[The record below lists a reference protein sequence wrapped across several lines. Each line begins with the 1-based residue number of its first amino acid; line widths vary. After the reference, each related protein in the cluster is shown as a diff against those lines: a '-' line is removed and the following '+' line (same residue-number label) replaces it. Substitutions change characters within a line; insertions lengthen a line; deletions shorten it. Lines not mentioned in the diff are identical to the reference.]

1 MDKYAEAREVINKMA
16 DVKMTMNA
24 HKGNIEDLHPSE
36 ILALLRGEV
45 NELDQAAST
54 DSETELM
61 HVIEEAADCQNFL
74 LALVHQQIELYRGR
88 K

>member
-24 HKGNIEDLHPSE
+24 HKGNIEDLQPTVVLSN
-36 ILALLRGEV
+36 LLM
-45 NELDQAAST
+45 ELRELEEAVGAGK
-54 DSETELM
+54 ETELM

-74 LALVHQQIELYRGR
+74 IALVHQQVELYRGR